1 MTHPLTDDIAENI
14 ASTEFQS
21 PFGIGELVF
30 TYNDMRSA
38 ADWQLEQV
46 IEWLRENLYYI
57 QEDGLVRYV
66 YGDDFATIASH
77 EVITD
82 IKKAMR
88 PQEDNS

>member
-1 MTHPLTDDIAENI
+1 MKHPLTDEMC
-14 ASTEFQS
+14 E
-21 PFGIGELVF
+21 GICEQVSQDCDWHATQNEIWSQTL
-30 TYNDMRSA
+30 RAA

-46 IEWLRENLYYI
+46 TKWLGENLYYI

-82 IKKAMR
+82 LKKAMR
-88 PQEDNS
+88 PQ

>member
-1 MTHPLTDDIAENI
+1 M
-14 ASTEFQS
+14 
-21 PFGIGELVF
+21 F

>member
-1 MTHPLTDDIAENI
+1 MNHPLTDGVIEEIAQFKPDLTDPLILNRI
-14 ASTEFQS
+14 H
-21 PFGIGELVF
+21 
-30 TYNDMRSA
+30 DMQTA

-46 IEWLRENLYYI
+46 IELLRENLYYI

-82 IKKAMR
+82 LKQAMR
-88 PQEDNS
+88 PQETP